1 MRQHKRLSVSASFG
15 YISRTFVLTVA
26 ELHPFI
32 IKAVTTSITLE
43 VTQLGRSIAKYGV
56 LLV

>member
-26 ELHPFI
+26 ELHPKDFVV
-32 IKAVTTSITLE
+32 ATL
-43 VTQLGRSIAKYGV
+43 VAF
-56 LLV
+56 